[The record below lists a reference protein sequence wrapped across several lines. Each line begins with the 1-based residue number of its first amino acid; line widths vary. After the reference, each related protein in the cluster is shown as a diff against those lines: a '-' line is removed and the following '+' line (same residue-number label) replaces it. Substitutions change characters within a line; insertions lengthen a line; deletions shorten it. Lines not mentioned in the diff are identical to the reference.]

1 MELEEAL
8 LEVWRQALL
17 QEKKTVELEGEKFPV
32 GRTRKQKL
40 RTVDFRVGGLAVTG
54 IEQNPATGSVWAA
67 RARRGARIMQFSH
80 QPHQWRGQGRYIG
93 NVCDARLTR
102 YAAWPASPGK

>member
-8 LEVWRQALL
+8 VEVWRQALL
-17 QEKKTVELEGEKFPV
+17 QEKRVVELEGEKFSV
-32 GRTRKQKL
+32 GRTRNKKL
-40 RTVDFRVGGLAVTG
+40 RTVDFRVAGLAITG

-80 QPHQWRGQGRYIG
+80 QGRYIG
-93 NVCDARLTR
+93 NVCDSRLTR
-102 YAAWPASPGK
+102 YAAWPRTLG